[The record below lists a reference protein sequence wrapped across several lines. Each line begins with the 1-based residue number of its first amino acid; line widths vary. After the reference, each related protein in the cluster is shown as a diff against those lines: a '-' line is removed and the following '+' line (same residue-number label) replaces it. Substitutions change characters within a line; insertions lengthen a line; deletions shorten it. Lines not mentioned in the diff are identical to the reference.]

1 MPGKDL
7 PADLAPG
14 VLYFTECTFAYVAP
28 ARIAMMTLAR
38 SPAARSWA
46 GMAITFAAVI
56 VPWTIPVRTGH
67 AGLPPPPHKKIVTPP
82 LVAGRPKWIWAAP
95 TSVSKP

>member
-14 VLYFTECTFAYVAP
+14 VLYFTECPFAYVAP

-38 SPAARSWA
+38 APAARSWA
-46 GMAITFAAVI
+46 GMAITVAAVI
-56 VPWTIPVRTGH
+56 VPWTLPVLTRH
-67 AGLPPPPHKKIVTPP
+67 PGLPPPPHKKIVTPP
-82 LVAGRPKWIWAAP
+82 LVAGRPQWTCAAP
-95 TSVSKP
+95 TSVAKP